1 MKRTAATLFV
11 TALLALLAL
20 PLSALPPLCDEI
32 CTCSSLCTRLCG
44 IGSIVT
50 NCGTYGVCKG
60 ECFAAQS
67 AAPGANSPGQLL
79 DKLFAPTEPVSS
91 PAQPEC
97 ASAL

>member
-1 MKRTAATLFV
+1 MKRTATTLFV

-20 PLSALPPLCDEI
+20 PLSALPPQCDQI
-32 CTCSSLCTRLCG
+32 CSCSSLCIRLCAVG
-44 IGSIVT
+44 GHVT
-50 NCGTYGVCKG
+50 NCGTYGECQG
-60 ECFAAQS
+60 SCFAAQS

-97 ASAL
+97 APAL